1 VEGLWLVV
9 ILLVAAAVRFWKL
22 GSLPPAIF
30 RDEAEKALNGWF
42 LLNDG
47 VDEQGRPWPLFV
59 KVFGVTTS
67 AIYQYATIPFL
78 ALGGLN
84 EWTAR
89 MPAAMVGVLT
99 VLFTWLFCRRVWGWQ
114 VAAWAAGLLAI
125 SPWHVPLSR
134 WAQQGV
140 FLPLLFVMAAW
151 GVAAL
156 RATRELRI
164 MNYELRIEES
174 ASQTEE
180 GMKGREAARAA
191 RQLRITN
198 YELRIEGSA
207 SQTEERIKEQRGEW
221 QGSLSL
227 AVGAVCLGLAMYAY
241 DPARLF
247 APLLG
252 LLGAVIWWR
261 VWIVRWRAVLAA
273 GVVFALMVSPVV
285 WLLVIHGDEAQAR
298 FRFLSV
304 FRPGVSVGEGLLA
317 FLGNYFSHFSP
328 GFLLVSGDRELRHS
342 GGVGMLNLV
351 GFAFALA
358 GTWVAVRRR
367 CRWGWFMIGWV
378 LLAPVAASLTR
389 EGVPHALRS
398 QMALPAWQ
406 VLAGV
411 GISAAVQRF
420 DETRRRAVGQMVALG
435 ILLSA
440 MPFFFSYF
448 GSYAARSAVNWQYG
462 VKQALQFLN
471 NPGTKNS
478 RVVLQESVVGANYL
492 VPFYLGM
499 NREEFNEMKTGFGR
513 YRVLPFMGGAS
524 VFPPDRQPP
533 PFEGGPMAWVGVP
546 GYGGSEGAAVVPIHA
561 PGGEEIP
568 PVMLIY
574 MNDELAMQVTG
585 NQ

>member
-1 VEGLWLVV
+1 VSAAEGVGVLTKERRGGQWWWLVL
-9 ILLVAAAVRFWKL
+9 ILMVAAAVRFWKL
-22 GSLPPAIF
+22 GNLPPGIF

-47 VDEQGRPWPLFV
+47 VDEQGRPWPLFI

-78 ALGGLN
+78 AVGGLN
-84 EWTAR
+84 EWTTR
-89 MPAAMVGVLT
+89 MPAAVAGVLT

-114 VAAWAAGLLAI
+114 VAAWSAGLLAI

-164 MNYELRIEES
+164 MNYELRIE
-174 ASQTEE
+174 
-180 GMKGREAARAA
+180 
-191 RQLRITN
+191 
-198 YELRIEGSA
+198 GSA
-207 SQTEERIKEQRGEW
+207 SQTEERTKEQRGEW

-227 AVGAVCLGLAMYAY
+227 AVGAVCLALAMYAY

-252 LLGAVIWWR
+252 LLAAMIWWR
-261 VWIVRWRAVLAA
+261 VWIVRWRAVLTA
-273 GVVFALMVSPVV
+273 GVVFGLMVSPVV
-285 WLLVIHGDEAQAR
+285 WLLVVHGDEAQAR

-304 FRPGVSVGEGLLA
+304 FRPGGSTGEGLLA
-317 FLGNYFSHFSP
+317 FTRNYFSHFSP
-328 GFLLVSGDRELRHS
+328 GFLLISGDRELRHS

-351 GFAFALA
+351 GFGFALA
-358 GTWVAVRRR
+358 GSWVAIRRR
-367 CRWGWFMIGWV
+367 CRWGWFMVGWV

-406 VLAGV
+406 VLAGI
-411 GISAAVQRF
+411 GISAMVQRF

-435 ILLSA
+435 VLLGA
-440 MPFFFSYF
+440 MPFFFNYF
-448 GSYAARSAVNWQYG
+448 GGYAARSAVNWQYG

-471 NPGTKNS
+471 NPSTKNS
-478 RVVLQESVVGANYL
+478 RVVFLESVVGGRYL
-492 VPFYLGM
+492 VPFYTGM
-499 NREEFNEMKTGFGR
+499 GKEEFMKMQAGFGR
-513 YRVLPFMGGAS
+513 YRALPFMAGAS
-524 VFPPDRQPP
+524 TLPADKQPL
-533 PFEGGPMAWVGVP
+533 PFESGPMAWVGVP
-546 GYGGSEGAAVVPIHA
+546 GYGGPEGAVVVPIQA
-561 PGGEEIP
+561 PGGEEMS

-574 MNDELAMQVTG
+574 MNDELARQVTG
-585 NQ
+585 DQ